1 MQPNRRYSKVP
12 TRLDTGPN
20 MRKILAQYENTS
32 GPNARP
38 KQQNEFY
45 AKLKPLTL
53 SKLLEPAMEQEES
66 VYKLDKEDAC
76 SMVSSI
82 VPSDAGTD
90 ILAKQEGNLLLLD
103 VRSFD
108 SYHECHLFGARHYDP
123 VQLTKATNNFP
134 RELYYYRGPMGGD
147 KMVVLYGSVT
157 HATHAHSSPNDPR
170 THALRPHSGVHA
182 LAASIC
188 ASTLARVRV
197 CPRSR
202 PVACR
207 VADHDGK
214 GMQAIANTFVE
225 RGVENTFV
233 LSGGL
238 LGAAYRCPQ
247 LLVGQPP
254 SEAAIISGLQLKASS
269 QPRGLPGTGT
279 GTGTGMVPGRPG
291 SGMMP
296 GTGMGRCSTAGSTRT
311 QNTALSIAG
320 SEASAAPWR

>member
-1 MQPNRRYSKVP
+1 MQLHNARYAKVP
-12 TRLDTGPN
+12 TKLNTGPN
-20 MRKILAQYENTS
+20 MRKVLAQYENTS

-45 AKLKPLTL
+45 TKLRPLTL
-53 SKLLEPAMEQEES
+53 AKLLEPAMTQEES
-66 VYKLDKEDAC
+66 VYKLGNEDAC

-90 ILAKQEGNLLLLD
+90 VLAKHAERGANLLLLD

-108 SYHECHLFGARHYDP
+108 RYQECHLFGARHYDP

-147 KMVVLYGSVT
+147 KMVVLY
-157 HATHAHSSPNDPR
+157 
-170 THALRPHSGVHA
+170 
-182 LAASIC
+182 
-188 ASTLARVRV
+188 
-197 CPRSR
+197 
-202 PVACR
+202 
-207 VADHDGK
+207 DHDGK

-238 LGAAYRCPQ
+238 LAAAYRCPQ

-254 SEAAIISGLQLKASS
+254 SEAEIIAGLQLKT
-269 QPRGLPGTGT
+269 QGHRGLAGATGLSSRPGTGQ
-279 GTGTGMVPGRPG
+279 
-291 SGMMP
+291 SA
-296 GTGMGRCSTAGSTRT
+296 RCSTAGSTCTR
-311 QNTALSIAG
+311 NTALSVAG
-320 SEASAAPWR
+320 SEAPAAKWR